1 METMITNHVRRKVR
15 SRSQEISSIISTSGN
30 MIWDRLSRCYLK
42 PECRRVRNGSDWNYR
57 VLWSSRWCGG
67 VAAEPAR
74 AAEGSEEDQEQMEY
88 LEAWK
93 KKHERTD
100 KEK

>member
-1 METMITNHVRRKVR
+1 MAVIG
-15 SRSQEISSIISTSGN
+15 IIVFCGVVVGAAALLLN
-30 MIWDRLSRCYLK
+30 Q
-42 PECRRVRNGSDWNYR
+42 PERPKDPR
-57 VLWSSRWCGG
+57 
-67 VAAEPAR
+67 
-74 AAEGSEEDQEQMEY
+74 EDEEQMEY

>member
-1 METMITNHVRRKVR
+1 MAVIG
-15 SRSQEISSIISTSGN
+15 IIVFCGVVVGAAALLLN
-30 MIWDRLSRCYLK
+30 R
-42 PECRRVRNGSDWNYR
+42 PERPTDPR
-57 VLWSSRWCGG
+57 
-67 VAAEPAR
+67 
-74 AAEGSEEDQEQMEY
+74 EDQEQMEY

>member
-1 METMITNHVRRKVR
+1 MKETKYDKNDFPDALLKEWDKTRKQILGIVLFCAVILA
-15 SRSQEISSIISTSGN
+15 SAKL
-30 MIWDRLSRCYLK
+30 MLDPPDRKKDPR
-42 PECRRVRNGSDWNYR
+42 
-57 VLWSSRWCGG
+57 
-67 VAAEPAR
+67 
-74 AAEGSEEDQEQMEY
+74 EDQEQMEY

>member
-1 METMITNHVRRKVR
+1 MET
-15 SRSQEISSIISTSGN
+15 IIGILALCAVMLGGTAWLLN
-30 MIWDRLSRCYLK
+30 R
-42 PECRRVRNGSDWNYR
+42 PEHTKDPR
-57 VLWSSRWCGG
+57 
-67 VAAEPAR
+67 
-74 AAEGSEEDQEQMEY
+74 EDEEQMEY

>member
-1 METMITNHVRRKVR
+1 MAVIGIVVFCGAFVGLFAWLLNR
-15 SRSQEISSIISTSGN
+15 
-30 MIWDRLSRCYLK
+30 
-42 PECRRVRNGSDWNYR
+42 PECPKDPR
-57 VLWSSRWCGG
+57 
-67 VAAEPAR
+67 
-74 AAEGSEEDQEQMEY
+74 EDQEQMEY

>member
-1 METMITNHVRRKVR
+1 MEIIGIVLFCAMILASAKLMFDPPDRKK
-15 SRSQEISSIISTSGN
+15 
-30 MIWDRLSRCYLK
+30 DPK
-42 PECRRVRNGSDWNYR
+42 
-57 VLWSSRWCGG
+57 
-67 VAAEPAR
+67 
-74 AAEGSEEDQEQMEY
+74 EDEEQMEY

>member
-1 METMITNHVRRKVR
+1 MKETKYDKNDFPDALLKEWDKTRKQILA
-15 SRSQEISSIISTSGN
+15 SAKL
-30 MIWDRLSRCYLK
+30 MLDPPDRKKDPR
-42 PECRRVRNGSDWNYR
+42 
-57 VLWSSRWCGG
+57 
-67 VAAEPAR
+67 
-74 AAEGSEEDQEQMEY
+74 EDQEQMEY